1 MCILQSQMTA
11 DTMLVLYAARGTS
24 QLAEVDRRFRQA
36 EDLNSGEQGVT
47 DDKARNFVFAAHIS

>member
-1 MCILQSQMTA
+1 MTA